1 MKPAMSQMK
10 LADFIAQTLTEI
22 VEGVTR
28 AQGRVQAKDASINP
42 RNVNWSDEKNAW
54 YVVSSSKQD
63 QAPLVTPIDFDILL
77 TIGKDDKAQGGVGVF
92 AASLGL
98 GIKGEVG
105 GYSEAV
111 NRIKFEILAKLPQQ
125 AVFNHEPS

>member
-1 MKPAMSQMK
+1 MKPAMSQMR
-10 LADFIAQTLTEI
+10 LADFIAQTITEI

-54 YVVSSSKQD
+54 YIVSSSEHD
-63 QAPLVTPIDFDILL
+63 QAPLITPIDFDILL

-98 GIKGEVG
+98 GVKGEAR

-111 NRIKFEILAKLPQQ
+111 NRIRFQILAKLPQQ
-125 AVFNHEPS
+125 VACNHEVS